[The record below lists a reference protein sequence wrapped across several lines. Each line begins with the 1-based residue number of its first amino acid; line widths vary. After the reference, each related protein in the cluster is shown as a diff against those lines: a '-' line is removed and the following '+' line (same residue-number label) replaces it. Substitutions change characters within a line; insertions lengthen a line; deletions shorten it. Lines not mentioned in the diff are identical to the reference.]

1 MTLTSTL
8 TSTREST
15 ATGSALGSHL
25 HASSPLAER
34 AKALVPLI
42 DENAEYADEHGELA
56 PAVVEAFHRDGLF
69 TMWVPEKLGGSEL
82 GPLESLD
89 VLAITSYAD
98 ASAGWVQMAS
108 CLSIGTG
115 AAYLGDSAVA
125 EMFTVDRYP
134 VIAGQGTRP
143 GTATPTEGGHLV
155 TGSWSFASGLKHGTH
170 IHTLAIIDATGEPRI
185 FVVPVEKAELLW
197 DSWDVMGLR
206 GTGSIDYNIDGVFV
220 PEEYSHFAFT
230 TEPKRGGD
238 LYRIGIIAFAEICHS
253 GWAIGVGRRLLDELA
268 ELTRTKSGR
277 PGAQVDSDAF
287 QRGFAEA
294 EGKYRAARAL
304 VYEAWTEASEAI
316 NAGAPLSLRQNTL
329 IRLAL
334 GHITAS
340 LLDVAN
346 FVYLASGTTGLR
358 RGTIQRLVRDVHA
371 GTQHVTSGPGMWQA
385 CGRELLGLGAGKHW
399 QLLDLVD
406 D

>member
-1 MTLTSTL
+1 MTSTL
-8 TSTREST
+8 EPTLDST
-15 ATGSALGSHL
+15 LGSHL
-25 HASSPLAER
+25 RTSSTLAER

-42 DENAEYADEHGELA
+42 DANAEYADEHGELA

-82 GPLESLD
+82 SPLESLD

-115 AAYLGDSAVA
+115 AAYLGDSAIA
-125 EMFTVDRYP
+125 EMFTGDTYP

-143 GTATPTEGGHLV
+143 GSATPTEGGYLV
-155 TGSWSFASGLKHGTH
+155 SGSWSFASGLKHGSH
-170 IHTLAIIDATGEPRI
+170 IHTLAIIETTGEPRI

-206 GTGSIDYNIDGVFV
+206 GTGSIDYNIDAVFV
-220 PEEYSHFAFT
+220 PEDYCHFAFT

-268 ELTRTKSGR
+268 ELTRAKSGR

-294 EGKYRAARAL
+294 EAKYRAARAL
-304 VYEAWTEASEAI
+304 VYEAWTEATEAI
-316 NAGAPLSLRQNTL
+316 SAGAPLSLRQNTL

-340 LLDVAN
+340 LLEVAN

-385 CGRELLGLGAGKHW
+385 CGQELLGLGAGKHW